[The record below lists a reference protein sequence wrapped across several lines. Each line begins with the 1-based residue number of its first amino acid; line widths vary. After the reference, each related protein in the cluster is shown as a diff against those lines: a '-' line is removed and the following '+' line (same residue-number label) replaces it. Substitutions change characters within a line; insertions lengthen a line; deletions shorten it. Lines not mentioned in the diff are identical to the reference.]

1 MSVALRAVS
10 VIAAL
15 VYFFAAAAHAGLI
28 AVTGPIG
35 AAAIV
40 EAVLGLV
47 LVAAAIG
54 RLSPRLAYPVALVG
68 TVFGLAIVL
77 LRGLGG
83 VGAAL
88 PLVMLGVLPGGFW
101 AVFAPPWVQT

>member
-1 MSVALRAVS
+1 MSVALRAVT
-10 VIAAL
+10 VLAAL

-68 TVFGLAIVL
+68 TLFGLAIVL

-83 VGAAL
+83 FDVAIHF
-88 PLVMLGVLPGGFW
+88 VMLAILAVGFGLL
-101 AVFAPPWVQT
+101 FARS